1 MKALIQ
7 DTAALQAVSP
17 AALVAY
23 AQSEGWARM
32 ETYGEHSDVYAAD
45 GLPEIIVPRTAMLGD
60 YPQVVT
66 QLINIF
72 AEAASADAPAVYRDL
87 VTADRDVVRIRA
99 VSADPDGSVS
109 VEDGLQ
115 MVQGAHEILLAA
127 ACSLKNPQPLYRGGA
142 NKEASQFLK
151 QARLGQ
157 TEQGS
162 FVVTLLTPAI
172 SMPMRRSLWNDVI
185 SEEFPP
191 ERKITARLAEALEAA
206 RLASEQVVGGKSD
219 AFQDSVQLGVS
230 ANLCDGIVMAAE
242 PFSAVEISLSWA
254 RTRPMEKARNV
265 THFNDDDVVRLRE
278 AARTFRE
285 REPRPDT
292 ELFGFIHLLKR
303 PPSDDDGSV
312 TLRTL
317 LDGQMQSVSATLKQS
332 DYDRAIQAHRLK
344 YPVILA
350 GDLERYGQRWRLLS
364 PGLVNVVERE
374 EEEGD

>member
-1 MKALIQ
+1 MKAIIQ
-7 DTAALQAVSP
+7 DMPALRAVSP
-17 AALVAY
+17 MALVAY
-23 AQSEGWARM
+23 AQSEGWERL
-32 ETYGEHSDVYAAD
+32 ETYGDHSDVYAAD
-45 GLPEIIVPRTAMLGD
+45 GLPEIIVPRVSRLGD
-60 YPQVVT
+60 YPQVVA
-66 QLINIF
+66 QLIDIF
-72 AEAASADAPAVYRDL
+72 ADAASTDAPAIYRDL

-99 VSADPDGSVS
+99 ASADPDGSVS

-115 MVQGAHEILLAA
+115 MVKGAHEILLAA
-127 ACSLKNPQPLYRGGA
+127 ACSLRNPQPLYRGGA

-172 SMPMRRSLWNDVI
+172 SMPMQRPFFDGMV
-185 SEEFPP
+185 SEESPP
-191 ERKITARLAEALEAA
+191 ERKITVRLAEALEAA
-206 RLASEQVVGGKSD
+206 RMASERVVGGETD
-219 AFQDSVQLGVS
+219 AFQASVWLGVS

-254 RTRPMEKARNV
+254 RTRPMNKARNV

-303 PPSDDDGSV
+303 HPADDDGSV
-312 TLRTL
+312 TLRTP

-332 DYDRAIQAHRLK
+332 DYDRAIQAHK
-344 YPVILA
+344 DKHPVILT
-350 GDLERYGQRWRLLS
+350 GDLDRYGQRWRLLN
-364 PGLVNVVERE
+364 PHLTNVVERE
-374 EEEGD
+374 EEE

>member
-1 MKALIQ
+1 MKAVIQ
-7 DTAALQAVSP
+7 DIAALQAVSP
-17 AALVAY
+17 AAIVAY

-45 GLPEIIVPRTAMLGD
+45 GLPEIIVPRTAKLGD

-66 QLINIF
+66 QLISIF
-72 AEAASADAPAVYRDL
+72 AEAASADAPAIYRDL

-99 VSADPDGSVS
+99 ASADPDGSVS
-109 VEDGLQ
+109 VQDGLQ

-172 SMPMRRSLWNDVI
+172 SMPMQRPLWNDMTA
-185 SEEFPP
+185 EESPL
-191 ERKITARLAEALEAA
+191 ERRVTTRLAEALEAA
-206 RLASEQVVGGKSD
+206 RMASEQVVGGEID
-219 AFQDSVQLGVS
+219 AFQASVERGVS

-254 RTRPMEKARNV
+254 RTRPMQKARNV
-265 THFNDDDVVRLRE
+265 TDFNDDDVVRLRE

-303 PPSDDDGSV
+303 PPADDDGSV
-312 TLRTL
+312 TLRAP

-332 DYDRAIQAHRLK
+332 DYDRAIQAHRSK
-344 YPVILA
+344 YPVILT

-364 PGLVNVVERE
+364 PRLVSVVESE
-374 EEEGD
+374 EEE